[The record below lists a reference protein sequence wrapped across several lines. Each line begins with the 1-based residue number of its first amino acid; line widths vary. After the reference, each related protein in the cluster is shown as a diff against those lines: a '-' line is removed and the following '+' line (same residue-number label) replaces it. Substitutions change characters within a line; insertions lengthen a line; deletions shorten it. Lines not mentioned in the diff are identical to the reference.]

1 MISDQLTP
9 IWTLNAN
16 TCKVYDPA
24 DDSIKDDCLTFPNG
38 KGICKFKLGKS
49 SCLHKNR
56 TLNVL
61 KNSFTAKAQGYEKIE
76 ELDYKLHTTSKADV
90 PTDFGGN
97 GLIHVELL
105 EEPTEKLLEIVLPYT
120 IMLSEI
126 LLEMP
131 KDKSFTTANISVVE
145 QEVQYP
151 NIWKQVWVG
160 NKHHV
165 FYSNPL
171 SIPIL

>member
-1 MISDQLTP
+1 M
-9 IWTLNAN
+9 
-16 TCKVYDPA
+16 
-24 DDSIKDDCLTFPNG
+24 
-38 KGICKFKLGKS
+38 
-49 SCLHKNR
+49 
-56 TLNVL
+56 
-61 KNSFTAKAQGYEKIE
+61 
-76 ELDYKLHTTSKADV
+76 
-90 PTDFGGN
+90 
-97 GLIHVELL
+97 ELL

-160 NKHHV
+160 NKNNV
-165 FYSNPL
+165 FYP
-171 SIPIL
+171 